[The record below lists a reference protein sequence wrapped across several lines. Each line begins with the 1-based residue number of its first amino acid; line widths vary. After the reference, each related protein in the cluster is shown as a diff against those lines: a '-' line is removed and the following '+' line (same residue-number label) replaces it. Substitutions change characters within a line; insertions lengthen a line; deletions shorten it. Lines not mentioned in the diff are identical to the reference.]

1 MKRSALQNEL
11 VVVLRMAFW
20 ARKVFETFEKRAP
33 ELICV
38 KMKQGF
44 FPDKWAISKLWIIF

>member
-11 VVVLRMAFW
+11 VVVLQMAFW